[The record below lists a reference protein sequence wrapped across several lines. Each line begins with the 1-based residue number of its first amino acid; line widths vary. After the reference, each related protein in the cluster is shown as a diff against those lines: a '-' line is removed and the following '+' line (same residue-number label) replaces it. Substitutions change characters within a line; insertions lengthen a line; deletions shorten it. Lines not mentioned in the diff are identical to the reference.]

1 MCPIDDHKLTKC
13 WIQMNQKT
21 AISVTEMS
29 KDLGL
34 SRARFY
40 QLLNQG
46 IFPKP
51 RYCEETKR
59 PYYDSELQET
69 CHSVRRKNVGINGR
83 TILFYS
89 PRRPV
94 TQKAKPKQS
103 KKHVELIEALCNLGL
118 ANVTHD
124 QANAAIK
131 TCFPTGTTEVD
142 QAEIIRA
149 VFVHLKCQ

>member
-1 MCPIDDHKLTKC
+1 
-13 WIQMNQKT
+13 MNQKT

-51 RYCEETKR
+51 LYSEETQR
-59 PYYDSELQET
+59 PYYDQDLQKI
-69 CHSVRRKNVGINGR
+69 CHEVRRTNCGINGKP
-83 TILFYS
+83 ILFYS
-89 PRRPV
+89 ARRPV
-94 TQKAKPKQS
+94 TPKAKPKQP
-103 KKHVELIEALCNLGL
+103 KKHAELIEALCNLGL
-118 ANVTHD
+118 ASVTHD

-131 TCFPTGTTEVD
+131 TCFPSGTTGVD
-142 QAEIIRA
+142 QGEIIRA

>member
-1 MCPIDDHKLTKC
+1 
-13 WIQMNQKT
+13 MNQKT

-51 RYCEETKR
+51 LYSDETKR
-59 PYYDSELQET
+59 PFYDQDLQKT
-69 CHSVRRKNVGINGR
+69 CLEVRRTNCGINGKP
-83 TILFYS
+83 ILFYS
-89 PRRPV
+89 ARRPV
-94 TQKAKPKQS
+94 SPRSKPKQN
-103 KKHVELIEALCNLGL
+103 KKHAELIEALSNLGL
-118 ANVTHD
+118 ANVTND

-131 TCFPTGTTEVD
+131 TCFPTGTKGID
-142 QAEIIRA
+142 QGEIIRS
-149 VFVHLKCQ
+149 VFIHLKCQ